1 MDELTMLVRV
11 AGGEEETVRLLRA
24 AGLRRA
30 KEIAGADEDDIREK
44 SGLSGAASRRLRRAA
59 QEMLS
64 PTRGRKARSSRR
76 GLMGVPRAD
85 EIMSDS
91 TRAPSKTA
99 DEPKL
104 VPKPAGAAEPA
115 ARASQGVTKEVSSV
129 LSGEGPPDERSNQ
142 SFWRCG

>member
-30 KEIAGADEDDIREK
+30 KEIAGADEDEIRDK

-59 QEMLS
+59 QEMLG
-64 PTRGRKARSSRR
+64 PTRGGKARSSRR

-85 EIMSDS
+85 EITSDS
-91 TRAPSKTA
+91 TRVSSKTA
-99 DEPKL
+99 DEPTL
-104 VPKPAGAAEPA
+104 VPKPARATEPA
-115 ARASQGVTKEVSSV
+115 ARANQGVTKEESSV
-129 LSGEGPPDERSNQ
+129 LSGEVPREERSNR
-142 SFWRCG
+142 SFWRFG

>member
-59 QEMLS
+59 QEMLG

-99 DEPKL
+99 DESKL

-115 ARASQGVTKEVSSV
+115 ARASQGVTKEESSV
-129 LSGEGPPDERSNQ
+129 LSGEVLPDERSNQ
-142 SFWRCG
+142 SFWRFG

>member
-30 KEIAGADEDDIREK
+30 KEIAGADEDEIRDK

-59 QEMLS
+59 QEMLG
-64 PTRGRKARSSRR
+64 PTRGGKARSSRR

-85 EIMSDS
+85 EVASDS
-91 TRAPSKTA
+91 TRVPSTA
-99 DEPKL
+99 DEPTL
-104 VPKPAGAAEPA
+104 VPRPARSTEPA
-115 ARASQGVTKEVSSV
+115 ARANQGVTKEESSV
-129 LSGEGPPDERSNQ
+129 LSGEVPREERSNR
-142 SFWRCG
+142 SFWRFG